1 MPDAAANYICAETDR
16 SFGTSEE
23 AQASS
28 ARFREIQAECDGGRV
43 PELRIGDIIYLDTDL
58 YVSHGVDDF
67 RGGLAEVAAFG
78 MDMSAGKPTPFV
90 KVVQL
95 VDTWHNWQLLAEQQR
110 KLRAKFG
117 KNWSHP
123 DPDFRPEFNE
133 W

>member
-1 MPDAAANYICAETDR
+1 MPDSHNKYICTETDR
-16 SFGTSEE
+16 PFAKPEE
-23 AQASS
+23 AQASA
-28 ARFREIQAECDGGRV
+28 ARFCEIQAECDGGCV
-43 PELRIGDIIYLDTDL
+43 PELRKGDIIYLDTDL

-78 MDMSAGKPTPFV
+78 MDISAGNPTPFV
-90 KVVQL
+90 KVMQL
-95 VDTWHNWQLLAEQQR
+95 MDTWHNWQLLAEQQR

>member
-1 MPDAAANYICAETDR
+1 M
-16 SFGTSEE
+16 
-23 AQASS
+23 
-28 ARFREIQAECDGGRV
+28 
-43 PELRIGDIIYLDTDL
+43 DI
-58 YVSHGVDDF
+58 
-67 RGGLAEVAAFG
+67 
-78 MDMSAGKPTPFV
+78 SAGNPTPFV

-95 VDTWHNWQLLAEQQR
+95 MDTWHNWQLLAEQQR